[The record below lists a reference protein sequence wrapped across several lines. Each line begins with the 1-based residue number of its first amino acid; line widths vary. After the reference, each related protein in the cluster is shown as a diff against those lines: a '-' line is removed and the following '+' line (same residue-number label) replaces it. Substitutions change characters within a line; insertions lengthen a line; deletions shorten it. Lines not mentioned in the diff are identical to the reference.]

1 MEHRYNMDFMYNR
14 TSRQQTIGSDSDS
27 VDSIPELH
35 DNLPY
40 FYKKFIIIK
49 NYGKGRYSKSKYT
62 NITTDTLIMIKN
74 TLFLFK
80 RPCCILLLLFHLFLL
95 LFGANFGLGYFLGTL
110 CK

>member
-14 TSRQQTIGSDSDS
+14 MSRQQAIGSDSDS

-62 NITTDTLIMIKN
+62 NITTDTLIMIK

>member
-49 NYGKGRYSKSKYT
+49 NYGKGRYSKSKYI
-62 NITTDTLIMIKN
+62 NITTETLINNNKKC
-74 TLFLFK
+74 L
-80 RPCCILLLLFHLFLL
+80 ILIQKTMLYIASTISTISPVIRSKFRSWIFPWHAL
-95 LFGANFGLGYFLGTL
+95 
-110 CK
+110 

>member
-62 NITTDTLIMIKN
+62 IFIYTNITTETLIKIIKN
-74 TLFLFK
+74 ALF
-80 RPCCILLLLFHLFLL
+80 
-95 LFGANFGLGYFLGTL
+95 
-110 CK
+110 